1 MKLFI
6 KKIFLIGL
14 LCGGILL
21 FLLLIM
27 ARYPDQYAI
36 ESHESNVKYSLERL
50 TELEDTTK
58 IVIIGGSGCGFGLN
72 SELLYEKY
80 RMPVV
85 NTGTHASIGIVM
97 QLKIFENKFT
107 ENDIVIIIP
116 EYQQFYKNFGFGTEN
131 ETMYRIL
138 YNNYPSALRYLS
150 FIQAISIL
158 KFIPQYFKKAAFL
171 HKGAN
176 IDNNSPYSKHSLNRF
191 GDVTNWEY
199 RKHKNDI
206 EADTIKSTAPN
217 TKIIS
222 FLDKFISRQEK
233 KGARCLLFPP
243 AYMEGSYNNSKLFID
258 TLDYSL
264 LQQGIPFSTS
274 TERYK
279 FVDTLFYDTDYHL
292 TYEGAMLRTKMLIED
307 IDSVLNNDI
316 IR

>member
-36 ESHESNVKYSLERL
+36 ESHESNVKYSFERL

-72 SELLYEKY
+72 SELLYEKF

-85 NTGTHASIGIVM
+85 NTGTHASIGLVM
-97 QLKIFENKFT
+97 QLKMFENTFT
-107 ENDIVIIIP
+107 KNDLVIIIP
-116 EYQQFYKNFGFGTEN
+116 EYEQFCENYGLGTQD

-150 FIQAISIL
+150 FIQTISIL
-158 KFIPQYFKKAAFL
+158 KFIPQYFMNACS
-171 HKGAN
+171 HKGIN
-176 IDNNSPYSKHSLNRF
+176 IDNTSSYSKHSLNRY

-199 RKHKNDI
+199 RNHKNDI
-206 EADTIKSTAPN
+206 VAHTIKAIAPH

-222 FLDKFISRQEK
+222 FLDEFINRQEE
-233 KGARCLLFPP
+233 KGVRCLLFPP
-243 AYMEGSYNNSKLFID
+243 AYMEESYNNSKLFID
-258 TLDYSL
+258 ALDYSL

-274 TERYK
+274 PERYK
-279 FVDTLFYDTDYHL
+279 FVDTLFYNTDYHL

-307 IDSVLNNDI
+307 IDSCLNVAL
-316 IR
+316 